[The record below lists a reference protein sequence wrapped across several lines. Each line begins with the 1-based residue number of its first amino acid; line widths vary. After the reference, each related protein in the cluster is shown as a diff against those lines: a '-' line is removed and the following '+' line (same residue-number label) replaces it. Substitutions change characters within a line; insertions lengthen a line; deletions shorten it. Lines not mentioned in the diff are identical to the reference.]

1 MPYSTRFLFF
11 IGGAIVPEV
20 TENYVRI
27 PVAQDTA
34 DDEIRTITLSAE
46 KGIKALYSVSRRM
59 ILTYLFSREQWTQE
73 EANQWI
79 DLHRNMHKGEE
90 YHSVFCKE
98 DGSEYMLV
106 QGVVY
111 NPWERDSQGQFISD
125 VKVRQMAEEYLEKS
139 RKLDASHDL
148 KIRKGIV
155 PVESYITPTAIPE
168 MGAEEGAWI
177 LSCRIYDQEMQKA
190 IRDGDICA
198 YSIYGKTGGVADI
211 ADPNGQIVAQEI
223 INPQVRLVSLV
234 RRGANGKRLVILKS
248 DETSEI
254 AQEGFVSNEQMSK
267 EEIGLLDRLWTK
279 IKNNSY
285 DGKPLEP
292 VIEPE
297 KLEKAGDGKP
307 EETID
312 MDGKEI
318 LDGISKLT
326 EAVTAMATTQQ
337 EMIKQQTA
345 AKEDLAKAAESK
357 PNPEADALKQEITVL
372 RGQVET
378 MRKTFFPEGTPD
390 GMEKAYE
397 DMQKQDAEYPWTAA
411 ILQGSQSGHIWKQ

>member
-1 MPYSTRFLFF
+1 
-11 IGGAIVPEV
+11 VPEV

-155 PVESYITPTAIPE
+155 PVESYITPIAIPE
-168 MGAEEGAWI
+168 MGAEDGAWI

-279 IKNNSY
+279 IKASY

-345 AKEDLAKAAESK
+345 AKEELAKSEAQSAK
-357 PNPEADALKQEITVL
+357 PNHEADALKQQISTL
-372 RGQVET
+372 QGQLDKMSKAFFPGGVPDGIEQSVED
-378 MRKTFFPEGTPD
+378 MRKADEQNPF
-390 GMEKAYE
+390 
-397 DMQKQDAEYPWTAA
+397 TAV
-411 ILQGSQSGHIWKQ
+411 LGCF